1 MRVKDLLCYSAWS
14 VVNNL
19 LRVLAY
25 YEEVYRVFPSGSV
38 VNNSAANA
46 GPIPGSGRSPGKGN
60 VNPLPYSCLGNPINR
75 GAWKDTVHE
84 VAKSQT

>member
-60 VNPLPYSCLGNPINR
+60 GNPLPYSCLGNPINR

>member
-46 GPIPGSGRSPGKGN
+46 GPIPGSGRSPGKENGN
-60 VNPLPYSCLGNPINR
+60 LLPYSCLGNPMNR
-75 GAWKDTVHE
+75 GAWQDTVHE

>member
-46 GPIPGSGRSPGKGN
+46 GPIPGSGRSPGKGK
-60 VNPLPYSCLGNPINR
+60 GNLL
-75 GAWKDTVHE
+75 
-84 VAKSQT
+84 Q